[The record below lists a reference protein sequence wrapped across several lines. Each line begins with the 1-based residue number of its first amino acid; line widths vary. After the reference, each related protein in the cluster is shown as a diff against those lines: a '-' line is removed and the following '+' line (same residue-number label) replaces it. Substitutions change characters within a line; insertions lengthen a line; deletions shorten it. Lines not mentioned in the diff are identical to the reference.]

1 MLILG
6 QNRCDWFD
14 VNGQVCSENMDDGAV
29 DKLQGMVTVSW
40 VNDDV
45 EHAK

>member
-1 MLILG
+1 MTQAVIG
-6 QNRCDWFD
+6 IPT
-14 VNGQVCSENMDDGAV
+14 VCSENMDDGAV